1 MTITFSAK
9 YYLGTNISVNYYS
22 YCWVTQGLST
32 YDYIIAMREQEQE
45 QLGNGGQQSPQMS
58 TVSSFTGLSSASSF
72 TTLHRGAWCTPPRLL
87 LEDQVTYFQ
96 FKIALYINVLCFCIL
111 CLEFC
116 LLKIPVGIVPFL
128 QKWWCWFELL
138 A

>member
-1 MTITFSAK
+1 
-9 YYLGTNISVNYYS
+9 
-22 YCWVTQGLST
+22 
-32 YDYIIAMREQEQE
+32 MREQEQE

-128 QKWWCWFELL
+128 QK
-138 A
+138 